1 MVTKRLLVLDL
12 DGTLIDSQKRWVEC
26 QKLYPNDKRG
36 FWNCFQSERFMY
48 MDSPKDNVITYAK
61 SLIDN
66 ETVVVVVS
74 GRSERQKEKTLEQ
87 LRDIGI
93 GFNEIY
99 LRKEKDFRKDFQF
112 KGEIMSQLILKYN
125 PAELILIDD
134 SDDVLNYISRNFPD
148 VKVVDPKKL

>member
-12 DGTLIDSQKRWVEC
+12 DGTLIDSQKRWAEC
-26 QKLYPNDKRG
+26 QKLYPNDKRS
-36 FWNCFQSERFMY
+36 FWSCFQSERFMH

-66 ETVVVVVS
+66 ETVVVIVS

-93 GFNEIY
+93 GFSEIY

-112 KGEIMSQLILKYN
+112 KGEIIKQLIQKYN
-125 PAELILIDD
+125 PAETILIDD
-134 SDDVLNYISRNFPD
+134 SDDVLNDISRNFPD
-148 VKVVDPKKL
+148 VKVTDSKKL